1 MSRNQEKI
9 KRPRDWNPQHK
20 KWASCLAL
28 IVCVVILIA
37 AIMPGGAQGEV
48 TYRETAVE
56 FGNLTVGITENGS
69 VDIGTVEQV
78 FELDMSA
85 LQRVETDTTGSQSGG
100 GSMGGMA
107 EGMGGGISGGFN
119 MFDQIFNMA
128 GTSNTGSTG
137 SANNLTVAE
146 VNVSV
151 GQEISVGD
159 VLYTLEEESV
169 KELEEELESN
179 VEKAKADLD
188 AVYANQTLSR
198 QTAQYTY
205 DSSTA
210 YGSYADTEYSSTI
223 ATLENAVAQA
233 EKALA
238 QAQESLEDYERQL
251 AEITSAYEDALV
263 ILENCRWSAENT
275 DKTNDTYNYTTR
287 FQMMQNALSTVD
299 NLEQQKE
306 RLEQNI
312 EQAGENVKTAQQS
325 YDGAQRSLAQGRLS
339 AAQTLALRQLAYNT
353 AQETYDIALAYLE
366 EDAGEQETIYQET
379 VEKWEEYSSH
389 ISDNAV
395 LSQYNGIITGVNLNE
410 GDSISTNTAL
420 VTLYDMDE
428 VTVTVSVAEDDMR
441 DIALGSMA
449 NISFTAYPDSVFK
462 GEVTEISDASTDSA
476 GNVTY
481 EVTTTLQGDVSGL
494 FQGMT
499 GEITFI
505 TKESESVLYVSNRAV
520 TREGTQSYVKVRN
533 ESGSIEIKEIRTG
546 FSDGIN
552 VEILEGLSEGD
563 IVLIESKVSES

>member
-20 KWASCLAL
+20 KWAAFLAL
-28 IVCVVILIA
+28 ILCVVILIA
-37 AIMPGGAQGEV
+37 AIMSGGAQGEV
-48 TYRETAVE
+48 TYRESAVE
-56 FGNLTVGITENGS
+56 FGNLTVGITERGS

-85 LQRVETDTTGSQSGG
+85 LQRVETDTSGNQSGG

-137 SANNLTVAE
+137 SANSLTVAE

-179 VEKAKADLD
+179 VEKARADLD

-233 EKALA
+233 EKALG
-238 QAQESLEDYERQL
+238 QAQESLEDYEQQL

-287 FQMMQNALSTVD
+287 FQMMQTASSTVD

-325 YDGAQRSLAQGRLS
+325 YDGAQRSLARGRLS

-366 EDAGEQETIYQET
+366 EDAGEQESIYQET

-428 VTVTVSVAEDDMR
+428 VTVTVSVAEEDMR

-449 NISFTAYPDSVFK
+449 NISFTAYPDSIFK

-520 TREGTQSYVKVRN
+520 IREGTQSYVKVRN
-533 ESGSIEIKEIRTG
+533 ENGSIETKEIRTG